1 MQKDGSPDGRRDL
14 RGRIETFLG
23 VRLAGWAWDA
33 AAPEGAV
40 LLDVLIDGRPWRQI
54 VADRPRP
61 DLADVASVRSGFAV
75 DLPETMADGR
85 DHTVIVRVA
94 GTELAFAGCPL
105 TFRAAAPGQVIGA
118 GLQGMDGA
126 TVRGWAFNHARPG
139 EPVALS
145 LAIDGVP
152 AGTAVADRF
161 RADLAAAGLGRGR
174 CAFEIPLPMSVC
186 DGLEHQLSVTAIATG
201 QLLPGSPMRVR
212 IDPGK
217 AYRSCLDWAPGRD
230 LSGWV
235 CNEMEPDRAVTVE
248 ILVDGRLYRTVVA
261 NRYRADLDAA
271 GIGNGR
277 HGFVA
282 PLPASRTG
290 ETEVVEVRAR
300 VASADV
306 ELAGGP
312 KRIDIATS
320 YASWVL
326 RHDTLDGFDRTAIHR
341 RIAGMPRR
349 PLLSVLMPVY
359 NPREDLLR
367 AAIGSVRAQ
376 LYRDWELCIA
386 DDASTEPQVS
396 RVLEEATRNDPRI
409 KVVRRPVN
417 GHISAASN
425 SALELVSGEFIVLL
439 DNDDLLAEHALYMIA
454 EELLRHPEA
463 TIIYSDED
471 KIDEG
476 GQRYD
481 PYFKSGWNPDLMQA
495 QNCISHLGAYRTALV
510 RELGGFTLGLEGS
523 QDYDL
528 ALRVSERSMPGAIRH
543 IPHVL
548 YHWRATEGSTA
559 VSIDAKGYAVKAM
572 KAGLAASL
580 RRQGRGGRVV
590 ASPVSPFLHVKHP
603 LSRPHP
609 LVSVII
615 RAHDRPE
622 LLRACLDGLTEVTA
636 YAEREV
642 LVVDSGSTRPD
653 ALDLLCALDGRD
665 GVRVIRNDIPL
676 NRSSLNNRA
685 VAACNGDVLLFLDDS
700 VKALH
705 RGWLHEMVRQC
716 LRPEV
721 GAVGA
726 RLQYP
731 SGEVQHAGVVLGVR
745 GMAAHAHHGLL
756 RQDPG
761 YGGRAWLVQN
771 VSAVTAACMAVRRS
785 VFEEAGGFDAAE
797 LPDSFAD
804 VDFCL
809 RLGARGY
816 RIVYTPFARL
826 LQHRKAS
833 HGPGDGELERY
844 RLSATEREAMRRRWG
859 GLLDADPF
867 YNPNLSMERE
877 DFALAFPSRARRPW
891 RD

>member
-1 MQKDGSPDGRRDL
+1 MQQAGSTNEHRNL

-23 VRLAGWAWDA
+23 VRLSGWVWDA
-33 AAPEGAV
+33 AAPADSV
-40 LLDVLIDGRPWRQI
+40 LLDVLIDGRLWAQI
-54 VADRPRP
+54 VADHPRP
-61 DLADVASVRSGFAV
+61 DLANIASDRCGFTA
-75 DLPETMADGR
+75 DLPEIMVDGQE
-85 DHTVIVRVA
+85 HSVIVKVV
-94 GTELAFAGCPL
+94 GTELAFTGCPL
-105 TFRAAAPGQVIGA
+105 TFRAAAPGQVIG
-118 GLQGMDGA
+118 GRLE
-126 TVRGWAFNHARPG
+126 TVDRVTARGWAFNHARPS

-145 LAIDGVP
+145 FAVDGVL
-152 AGTAVADRF
+152 AGTTIADQF
-161 RADLAAAGLGRGR
+161 RTDLAGAGLGKGR
-174 CAFEIPLPMSVC
+174 CAFEVRLPVSAC
-186 DGLEHQLSVTAIATG
+186 DGLKHQLSVMATATG
-201 QLLPGSPMRVR
+201 QLLPGSPMSIR
-212 IDPGK
+212 IDPDK
-217 AYRSCLDWAPGRD
+217 AYRGCLDLTAGSD
-230 LSGWV
+230 ISGWV
-235 CNEMEPDRAVTVE
+235 CNEMDPDRAVTVE
-248 ILVDGRLYRTVVA
+248 ILVDGRPYQTVVA

-271 GIGNGR
+271 RIGNGR
-277 HGFVA
+277 HGFIV
-282 PLPASRTG
+282 PLPASQTG
-290 ETEVVEVRAR
+290 PPDVVEVRAR

-306 ELAGGP
+306 ELDGSP
-312 KRIDIATS
+312 NRIDIATS

-326 RHDTLDGFDRTAIHR
+326 RHDTLDGSDRMAIHR

-376 LYRDWELCIA
+376 LYPDWELCIA

-396 RVLEEATRNDPRI
+396 RVLEEASRNDPRI

-439 DNDDLLAEHALYMIA
+439 DNDDLLAEHALYMVV
-454 EELLRHPEA
+454 EELLRHPDA

-471 KIDEG
+471 KIDESG
-476 GQRYD
+476 HRYD
-481 PYFKSGWNPDLMQA
+481 PYFKSDWNPDLMQA
-495 QNCISHLGAYRTALV
+495 QNCISHLGAYRTVLV
-510 RELGGFTLGLEGS
+510 RALGGFTLGLEGS

-528 ALRVSERSMPGAIRH
+528 ALRVSEHSMPGAIRH

-603 LSRPHP
+603 LSRPRP
-609 LVSVII
+609 LVSII
-615 RAHDRPE
+615 IPTHDRPE
-622 LLRACLDGLTEVTA
+622 LLRACLEGLTEGTA

-642 LVVDSGSTRPD
+642 LIVDNGSTQPD
-653 ALDLLCALDGRD
+653 ALDLLRAIDGRD
-665 GVRVIRNDIPL
+665 GVRVIRDDVSL
-676 NRSSLNNRA
+676 SRSSLNNRA
-685 VAACNGDVLLFLDDS
+685 VTACNGDILLFLDS
-700 VKALH
+700 TIKTLH

-726 RLQYP
+726 RLEYP
-731 SGEVQHAGVVLGVR
+731 SGEVQHAGIILSVR
-745 GMAAHAHHGLL
+745 GAAAHAHHGLA
-756 RQDPG
+756 QKDPG
-761 YGGRAWLVQN
+761 HGGRAWLVQN
-771 VSAVTAACMAVRRS
+771 VSAVTGACMAVRRS
-785 VFEEAGGFDAAE
+785 VFDETGGFDAAE
-797 LPDSFAD
+797 LPESFGD

-826 LQHRKAS
+826 LQHGNAS
-833 HGPGDGELERY
+833 CGPNVGALERY
-844 RLSATEREAMRRRWG
+844 RLASREQDVMRRRWG
-859 GLLDADPF
+859 RLLDVDPF
-867 YNPNLSMERE
+867 YNPNLSTVRE
-877 DFALAFPSRARRPW
+877 DFTLAFPPRVHRAW
-891 RD
+891 RN